1 MYIKEKLNNG
11 IRVVMEEIPYV
22 NSVSIGVLVNNGSIK
37 EKDDLNGISHFI
49 EHMLFKGTSNRSAKE
64 LAESIDDVGGQINAF
79 TGTEYTCFYVRVLD
93 KHLPIAIDVLSDML
107 NNSTFGEKDIEKEK
121 GVIIEEINMYLDS
134 PEDIVYDILSETMFE
149 NTSLALPILGTYETV
164 SNLDRDTI
172 MNYYKRHYT
181 TENIVISIVGNFQY
195 RETIAMLN
203 ECFYKTSPIEMGLN
217 DGMMEDIPEISQ
229 NIGYKLKDTEQLNLC
244 VGMEGVKRG
253 SDDIYPL
260 LVMNNTFGGSMS
272 SRLFQRL
279 REEMGLV
286 YSVYSHP
293 TSFENIGAFTVY
305 AGLSVNQILNVA
317 KLVNED
323 IEDLKDNLITDYELF
338 RSKEQLKGNYILG
351 MESTSNR
358 MFEIGKSE
366 LLLNKVLSPED
377 ILNKIDKVQ
386 MVDIERVVTNIFN
399 RDKYNIAYVGK
410 LSDPEKINNNLKEIF
425 FS

>member
-351 MESTSNR
+351 MESISNR

>member
-107 NNSTFGEKDIEKEK
+107 NNSTFDEKDIEKEK

-217 DGMMEDIPEISQ
+217 DGMIEDIPEISQ

>member
-217 DGMMEDIPEISQ
+217 DGMIEDIPEISQ

>member
-107 NNSTFGEKDIEKEK
+107 NNSTFDEKDIEKEK

-217 DGMMEDIPEISQ
+217 DGMIEDIPEISQ

-386 MVDIERVVTNIFN
+386 MVDIERVVTKIFN